1 MNWDSASA
9 FLHMGGYG
17 LYVWGSFGVTL
28 LLLALETALLSRRAR
43 RVADEI
49 RQQTKEAQPSLKP
62 RHTGQD

>member
-1 MNWDSASA
+1 MNWDSVSA

-49 RQQTKEAQPSLKP
+49 RQQTKAARPPLKP